1 MSSGSA
7 PSIVQ
12 IGAGT
17 ASPFPMFERIWEVF
31 SAKGIR
37 TVFVTI
43 GNSVSSAADLDLAE
57 AIGCPIHVVPV
68 SSKGGAEWEELLA
81 IVKEKKR
88 EGANAQFPFTEGAQ
102 QKWILPKNI
111 RIQKALPF
119 WHGGVVAATAAAT
132 PIPTIPVQEFVAAI
146 NAEMKLKDGESRVDI
161 LKIDTKEEWP
171 GLEKGI
177 LAAVLDA
184 GYRPGLVLVNW
195 TSFPDTDLSTTLAA
209 GHLQNAGYKLCGKEG
224 SRFLYFFSDN
234 DLYQVCSWEET
245 AVSNPLFNEIGQQI
259 LAAHATAKVPSSE
272 QKAAG
277 DASA

>member
-1 MSSGSA
+1 
-7 PSIVQ
+7 
-12 IGAGT
+12 
-17 ASPFPMFERIWEVF
+17 MFERIWEVF
-31 SAKGIR
+31 GAKSIR

-43 GNSVSSAADLDLAE
+43 GNSASSAPDLDLAE
-57 AIGCPIHVVPV
+57 SIGCPIHAVPI
-68 SSKGGAEWEELLA
+68 SSKGVVEWEELLA

-88 EGANAQFPFTEGAQ
+88 EGANAQHPFTEGAE

-119 WHGGVVAATAAAT
+119 WHGGQIQREGDVPLSTV
-132 PIPTIPVQEFVAAI
+132 PMQQFIRAI
-146 NAEMKLKDGESRVDI
+146 SAEMKLKDEEGRVDI

-195 TSFPDTDLSTTLAA
+195 TSLPDTDLSTTLAA
-209 GHLQNAGYKLCGKEG
+209 GHLQNSGYKLCGKEG
-224 SRFLYFFSDN
+224 GRFLYFFSDN
-234 DLYQVCSWEET
+234 DLYQICSWEET
-245 AVSNPLFNEIGQQI
+245 AVSNPLFNEIGHQI
-259 LAAHATAKVPSSE
+259 LGAHAKAKLPSSE